1 MTSIYAEHAGPGSVE
16 AARMAIEDFG
26 GSVLGKPIELV
37 FADHRNDPGLGM
49 SIAQRWYGEGVD
61 ALADVGNSAV
71 ALAVEQIS
79 REAKRIVLFSGPASD
94 DLTGPNCSPYAV
106 DWTYDTYAMAHGTA
120 NAIVRSGGNSWFH
133 AYPNACQT
141 GLRCLRQAGA
151 LIGILVFL
159 VIFSIPILAFWIP
172 SPAKAGFAR
181 SAEVINIFN
190 ISYTEPIGF
199 FQSIVEIAQRQ
210 MHPLFA
216 VSQCLG
222 KCFNLIKMDI
232 STTVPA
238 IFIVDESCSDFL
250 YVRGRFAFV
259 QVNEFNR
266 VFGVHKSVSETKFEG
281 AHSDFRSMCRDEFGV
296 SESNCLGNLA
306 SLTNTNNNQSSSY
319 DSENDGKG
327 GDYRISDFDLAPKL
341 IMPFIIFF
349 VGLGVTVCGIFP
361 QIGAKGYV
369 GIIIGAS
376 LVFAGPLVAL
386 VCMGLWALRLL

>member
-1 MTSIYAEHAGPGSVE
+1 MRNRYWFLTPDKTELIQFQQDRFIHNWRKVINKNNEYPRFEAVIEKFSDEARSLDSYFLDKGWGPITPTQCEVTY
-16 AARMAIEDFG
+16 
-26 GSVLGKPIELV
+26 V
-37 FADHRNDPGLGM
+37 NQM
-49 SIAQRWYGEGVD
+49 SLLDENGQER
-61 ALADVGNSAV
+61 
-71 ALAVEQIS
+71 
-79 REAKRIVLFSGPASD
+79 P
-94 DLTGPNCSPYAV
+94 
-106 DWTYDTYAMAHGTA
+106 
-120 NAIVRSGGNSWFH
+120 RSFH

-349 VGLGVTVCGIFP
+349 VGLRRSRDAEGTRARVSSCDVVRRIWLWNVDSITTTSEPTVP
-361 QIGAKGYV
+361 YKRAPRAARRKRDSRQ
-369 GIIIGAS
+369 
-376 LVFAGPLVAL
+376 
-386 VCMGLWALRLL
+386 